1 MTRVDVFWQLT
12 TTGLANGMIYALVAI
27 GFVIIYKASDVIN
40 FAQGPLLLAGAY
52 LGYTFLSLELHP
64 ALALALTLVSCA
76 LIGVFIAL
84 VVLRPLIGEPVISMI
99 MATVALSSL
108 IHAVVQGVWG
118 ARPRSFP
125 LTMSFTHL
133 VAIALVTFLLVGWF
147 FRRSREGLAMRA
159 LADDQQAAMSVGVS
173 LPRTLAIAWALASAS
188 AGLAGALLAS
198 MVGVS
203 QDVAVVGLRVF
214 PVVILGGLDSMVG
227 AIVGGAVIGLLEAYT
242 GGYVG
247 FGLQRVVPFVVLIAI
262 LMVRPYGLFGKK
274 RMERV

>member
-1 MTRVDVFWQLT
+1 MDVFWQLT
-12 TTGLANGMIYALVAI
+12 TTGLANGIIYALVAI

-108 IHAVVQGVWG
+108 IHAIVQGVWG

-125 LTMSFTHL
+125 LSMSFTHL

-173 LPRTLAIAWALASAS
+173 LPRTMAIAWALASAS

-227 AIVGGAVIGLLEAYT
+227 AMVGGAIIGLLEAYT

>member
-1 MTRVDVFWQLT
+1 MDVFWQLT
-12 TTGLANGMIYALVAI
+12 ATGLATGMIYALVAI
-27 GFVIIYKASDVIN
+27 GFVVIYKASDVIN
-40 FAQGPLLLAGAY
+40 FAQGPLLMAGAY
-52 LGYTFLSLELHP
+52 LGYTFLALELHP
-64 ALALALTLVSCA
+64 VLALALALISCA
-76 LIGVFIAL
+76 LVGVFIAL

-108 IHAVVQGVWG
+108 VHAVVQGVWG
-118 ARPRSFP
+118 SRPRSFP
-125 LTMSFTHL
+125 LSLDFTGL
-133 VAIALVTFLLVGWF
+133 VAVAAATFLVVGWF

-159 LADDQQAAMSVGVS
+159 VADDQQAAMSVGVS
-173 LPRTLAIAWALASAS
+173 LPRTLALAWALASAT
-188 AGLAGALLAS
+188 AGLGGMLLAS

-227 AIVGGAVIGLLEAYT
+227 AIVGGVIIGLLESYT

-247 FGLQRVVPFVVLIAI
+247 SGIQRVVPFVVLVAI

>member
-1 MTRVDVFWQLT
+1 VDVFWQLT

-84 VVLRPLIGEPVISMI
+84 VVIRPLIGEPVISMI

-108 IHAVVQGVWG
+108 LHAIVQGVWG

-125 LTMSFTHL
+125 LSTEFTHL
-133 VAIALVTFLLVGWF
+133 VAVVSVTFLLVGWF

-159 LADDQQAAMSVGVS
+159 VADDQQAAMSVGVS
-173 LPRTLAIAWALASAS
+173 LPRTLAIAWALASAT

-227 AIVGGAVIGLLEAYT
+227 AMIGGAVIGLLEAYT

-247 FGLQRVVPFVVLIAI
+247 SGLQRVVPFVVLLAI

>member
-1 MTRVDVFWQLT
+1 VDVFWQLT
-12 TTGLANGMIYALVAI
+12 ATGLANGMIYALVAI

-64 ALALALTLVSCA
+64 ALALTLTLISCA

-108 IHAVVQGVWG
+108 LHAIVQGVWG

-125 LTMSFTHL
+125 LSMGFTHL
-133 VAIALVTFLLVGWF
+133 VALSAVTFLLVGWF

-203 QDVAVVGLRVF
+203 QDVAVFGLRVF
-214 PVVILGGLDSMVG
+214 PVVVLGGLDSLVG
-227 AIVGGAVIGLLEAYT
+227 AVVGGAVIGLLEAYT

-247 FGLQRVVPFVVLIAI
+247 SGLQRVVPFVVLLAI

>member
-1 MTRVDVFWQLT
+1 MDTFWQLT
-12 TTGLANGMIYALVAI
+12 ATGVANGLIYSLVAI

-52 LGYTFLSLELHP
+52 LGYTFLALDLHP
-64 ALALALTLVSCA
+64 LLALALTLIACA
-76 LIGVFIAL
+76 LLGVFVAL

-108 IHAVVQGVWG
+108 LHAVVQGIWG
-118 ARPRSFP
+118 ARPRAFP
-125 LTMSFTHL
+125 VSVDFT
-133 VAIALVTFLLVGWF
+133 ALVVVAATTFLLMGWF

-159 LADDQQAAMSVGVS
+159 VADDQQAAMSVGVS
-173 LPRTLAIAWALASAS
+173 LPRTLALAWALASAS
-188 AGLAGALLAS
+188 AGLGGMLVAS

-227 AIVGGAVIGLLEAYT
+227 AVIGGVVIGLLESYT

-247 FGLQRVVPFVVLIAI
+247 SGFQRVVPFVVLVAI

>member
-1 MTRVDVFWQLT
+1 MDVFWQLT

-76 LIGVFIAL
+76 LIGVFIVL

-108 IHAVVQGVWG
+108 IHAIVQGVWG

-125 LTMSFTHL
+125 LSMSFTHL

-173 LPRTLAIAWALASAS
+173 LPRTMAIAWALASAS

-227 AIVGGAVIGLLEAYT
+227 AMVGGAIIGLLEAYT

>member
-1 MTRVDVFWQLT
+1 MDVFWQLT

-108 IHAVVQGVWG
+108 IHAIVQGVWG

-125 LTMSFTHL
+125 LSMSFTHL

-173 LPRTLAIAWALASAS
+173 LPRTMAIAWALASAS

-227 AIVGGAVIGLLEAYT
+227 AMVGGAIIGLLEAYT

>member
-1 MTRVDVFWQLT
+1 MDVFWQLT
-12 TTGLANGMIYALVAI
+12 ATGLANGMIYALVAI

-64 ALALALTLVSCA
+64 ALALALTLISCA

-108 IHAVVQGVWG
+108 LHAIVQGVWG

-125 LTMSFTHL
+125 LSMGFTHL
-133 VAIALVTFLLVGWF
+133 VAVVCVTFLLVGWF

-159 LADDQQAAMSVGVS
+159 VADDQQAAMSVGVS
-173 LPRTLAIAWALASAS
+173 LPRTLAIAWALASVS

-227 AIVGGAVIGLLEAYT
+227 AMIGGAVIGLLEAYT

-247 FGLQRVVPFVVLIAI
+247 SGLQRVVPFVVLLAI

>member
-1 MTRVDVFWQLT
+1 MDVFWQLT
-12 TTGLANGMIYALVAI
+12 TTGLANGMIYALVAL

-52 LGYTFLSLELHP
+52 LGYTFLSLDLHP
-64 ALALALTLVSCA
+64 ALALALTLISCA

-108 IHAVVQGVWG
+108 LHAIVQGVWG

-125 LTMSFTHL
+125 LSMGFTHL
-133 VAIALVTFLLVGWF
+133 VAVASVTFLLVGWF

-159 LADDQQAAMSVGVS
+159 VADDQQAAMSVGVS
-173 LPRTLAIAWALASAS
+173 LPRTLTIAWALASAT
-188 AGLAGALLAS
+188 AGLGGALLAS

-247 FGLQRVVPFVVLIAI
+247 SGLQRVVPFVVLIAI